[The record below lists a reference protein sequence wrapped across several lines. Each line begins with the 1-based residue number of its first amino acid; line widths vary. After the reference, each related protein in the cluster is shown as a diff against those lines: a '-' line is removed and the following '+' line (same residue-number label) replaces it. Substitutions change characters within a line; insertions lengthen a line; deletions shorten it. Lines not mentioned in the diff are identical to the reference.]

1 MKYLENKAIGFY
13 FSILGAVLA
22 LAGIIVYRQAKN
34 TEPLIMT
41 LLASVVL
48 LQAAAVV
55 FLAFVRGRKAVN
67 LVIMADAVLVAAAL
81 VLSFRTQVDALGYV
95 VSGLYGFETVKSYGF
110 SAVFMLISLIMYWI
124 ASYHGF
130 EKEAM

>member
-41 LLASVVL
+41 LLAAVVL
-48 LQAAAVV
+48 LQTAAVV

>member
-41 LLASVVL
+41 LLAAVVL

-95 VSGLYGFETVKSYGF
+95 VSGLYGFETVKSYVF